1 MSTLF
6 LKEIQMEN
14 FKSFGRKITVPFLQG
29 YTAIT
34 GPNGSGKSNI
44 ADAILFVLGPKS
56 SKAIRAGKLTDLIWN
71 GGKDK
76 KGADS
81 CQVSLLFDNS
91 DRQIPVEAD
100 EVKLT
105 RYVGLSP
112 SVDGGYNS
120 YFYINDR
127 KSSLSEFDS
136 LLAHARIS
144 AEGYNLVQQGDVQKI
159 VSMSSIE
166 RRRILDNIAGITKFD
181 DDIAQAEGK
190 RRETEENLERIR
202 IILDEIDK
210 QIKQLEADRDGA
222 LRYKELNGRM
232 STAKAQLA
240 YKNREL
246 IERQIVGT
254 NEQIAKHE
262 ADKAKLEAQKAEL
275 RTLFDAAVARLN
287 ELEQEMAERG
297 GEEAKQLKE
306 KLDGLRIERARATD
320 GIETSKEVLKQLRV
334 DAGEANREQAKIQKE
349 TDALARER
357 EKVDARVAELDEQ
370 IKAADKDL
378 HEVDELASKSDA
390 KVLGIQKQ
398 IIALN
403 NEIDQVE
410 ERVKGIVL
418 EGDRTKEAMSR
429 LESEITQIE
438 ESRKAY
444 QVEHDDADWQ
454 LKELRTSTKESGKSL
469 QKLQQ
474 EFLEKRAEEAKLA
487 KEQAE
492 LQTAILSL
500 TRQYAQLK
508 AEADVA
514 ENMKRGYTSA
524 VSSILECRETG
535 SIKGIHGT
543 VAQLAHVETQYETA
557 IVTAAGA
564 RMQAIIVDDDSV
576 AALCIDY
583 LKKRKI
589 GRATFLPLT
598 KMLVGKPRGK
608 AILVAKECLGFAID
622 LCHFDEKYRDA
633 FFYVFG
639 DTLVVQ
645 TLDEARKWMGG
656 VRLVT
661 IEGELIEASGAMIGG
676 DMERS
681 TVKFG
686 PSVASEMEKIAEKLR
701 EAQAHGEIVANRLDE
716 LRKAILDLEGE
727 IKDSGGRS
735 GAVEVKT
742 STLEAKRKEFAAKL
756 ATADKDLRDRKD
768 RFGEA
773 QTTAVRIE
781 EDLTKFTQAL
791 EALKGKRD
799 ERKKA
804 VIAAT
809 PQQISSRMKELMNRR
824 ATLAEELSGLR
835 SKLEAMATQTTFLEE
850 RRTEVGSRLTALDG
864 QRKDHEKRIDSFQES
879 LGRLE
884 TEIRGLEK
892 TEAQMG
898 KKVKDLQ
905 DARDAAYK
913 EKTDREADLDKVT
926 HKIDT
931 KEDFLLKMQT
941 ELKVQ
946 EEQFAE
952 AERVMKE
959 MAVELQEGRLPSLE
973 ELKTTIAD
981 CEAAI
986 NALGPINLR
995 ALEDYDAQQTR
1006 AVELKDEFKRLEGQR
1021 EELIHL
1027 VDQLTDKKKEGLAK
1041 IFTSI
1046 NENFARVYGELT
1058 EGGEAELALEN
1069 PEKPFEGGLLLKV
1082 KPAHKKALRLEAL
1095 SGGERSLA
1103 SMALIFAIQEYDP
1116 SPFYLLDEIDQNLDA
1131 VNAEKVARMIRRN
1144 SATAQFVQIS
1154 LRKVSLKEADHLV
1167 GVTMTPDS
1175 LSEVIMRVNL
1185 AEVEDEKPTEV
1196 IPA

>member
-1 MSTLF
+1 
-6 LKEIQMEN
+6 MEN

-29 YTAIT
+29 FTAIT

-181 DDIAQAEGK
+181 DDITQAEGK

-210 QIKQLEADRDGA
+210 QIQQLEADRDGA
-222 LRYKELNGRM
+222 LKYKELNGRM

-246 IERQIVGT
+246 IEKQIV
-254 NEQIAKHE
+254 
-262 ADKAKLEAQKAEL
+262 
-275 RTLFDAAVARLN
+275 
-287 ELEQEMAERG
+287 
-297 GEEAKQLKE
+297 
-306 KLDGLRIERARATD
+306 
-320 GIETSKEVLKQLRV
+320 
-334 DAGEANREQAKIQKE
+334 
-349 TDALARER
+349 
-357 EKVDARVAELDEQ
+357 
-370 IKAADKDL
+370 
-378 HEVDELASKSDA
+378 
-390 KVLGIQKQ
+390 
-398 IIALN
+398 ALN

-438 ESRKAY
+438 ESGKAY
-444 QVEHDDADWQ
+444 QVEYDDADWQ
-454 LKELRTSTKESGKSL
+454 LKELRTSTKESGTSL

-474 EFLEKRAEEAKLA
+474 EFHEKRAEEAKLA

-524 VSSILECRETG
+524 VSAILECRETG

-543 VAQLAHVETQYETA
+543 VAQLAHVESQYETA

-564 RMQAIIVDDDSV
+564 RMQGIIVDDDSV
-576 AALCIDY
+576 AAQCIDY

-701 EAQAHGEIVANRLDE
+701 DAQAHGETVANRLDA
-716 LRKAILDLEGE
+716 LRKEILDLEGD
-727 IKDSGGRS
+727 IKESGGRS

-742 STLEAKRKEFAAKL
+742 STLEAKRKEFAAKG
-756 ATADKDLRDRKD
+756 A
-768 RFGEA
+768 
-773 QTTAVRIE
+773 
-781 EDLTKFTQAL
+781 
-791 EALKGKRD
+791 
-799 ERKKA
+799 
-804 VIAAT
+804 
-809 PQQISSRMKELMNRR
+809 
-824 ATLAEELSGLR
+824 SG
-835 SKLEAMATQTTFLEE
+835 
-850 RRTEVGSRLTALDG
+850 
-864 QRKDHEKRIDSFQES
+864 
-879 LGRLE
+879 
-884 TEIRGLEK
+884 
-892 TEAQMG
+892 
-898 KKVKDLQ
+898 
-905 DARDAAYK
+905 
-913 EKTDREADLDKVT
+913 
-926 HKIDT
+926 
-931 KEDFLLKMQT
+931 
-941 ELKVQ
+941 
-946 EEQFAE
+946 
-952 AERVMKE
+952 
-959 MAVELQEGRLPSLE
+959 
-973 ELKTTIAD
+973 
-981 CEAAI
+981 
-986 NALGPINLR
+986 
-995 ALEDYDAQQTR
+995 
-1006 AVELKDEFKRLEGQR
+1006 
-1021 EELIHL
+1021 
-1027 VDQLTDKKKEGLAK
+1027 
-1041 IFTSI
+1041 
-1046 NENFARVYGELT
+1046 
-1058 EGGEAELALEN
+1058 
-1069 PEKPFEGGLLLKV
+1069 
-1082 KPAHKKALRLEAL
+1082 
-1095 SGGERSLA
+1095 
-1103 SMALIFAIQEYDP
+1103 
-1116 SPFYLLDEIDQNLDA
+1116 
-1131 VNAEKVARMIRRN
+1131 
-1144 SATAQFVQIS
+1144 
-1154 LRKVSLKEADHLV
+1154 
-1167 GVTMTPDS
+1167 
-1175 LSEVIMRVNL
+1175 
-1185 AEVEDEKPTEV
+1185 
-1196 IPA
+1196 

>member
-1 MSTLF
+1 
-6 LKEIQMEN
+6 MEN

-222 LRYKELNGRM
+222 LKYKELNGRM

-576 AALCIDY
+576 AAQCIDY

>member
-1 MSTLF
+1 MF
-6 LKEIQMEN
+6 LKQIEMEN
-14 FKSFGRKITVPFLQG
+14 FKSFGRKISVPFLQG
-29 YTAIT
+29 YTSIT
-34 GPNGSGKSNI
+34 GPNGAGKSNI

-76 KGADS
+76 KAADS
-81 CQVSLLFDNS
+81 CQVSLFFDNS

-112 SVDGGYNS
+112 SVEGGYNS

-144 AEGYNLVQQGDVQKI
+144 AEGYNLVQQGDVQRI
-159 VSMSSIE
+159 VSMSSID
-166 RRRILDNIAGITKFD
+166 RRRVLDNIAGITKFD

-190 RRETEENLERIR
+190 RRETEENLDRIR
-202 IILDEIDK
+202 IILEEIDR

-222 LRYKELNGRM
+222 MRFKDLNGRLT
-232 STAKAQLA
+232 TAKAQLA

-254 NEQIAKHE
+254 KEQIAKHE
-262 ADKAKLEAQKAEL
+262 ADKAKLEGQKAEL
-275 RTLFDAAVARLN
+275 RKLLDAAVARLS
-287 ELEQEMAERG
+287 ELEQEMADRG

-306 KLDGLRIERARATD
+306 KLDGLRIQRARAAD
-320 GIETSKEVLKQLRV
+320 GIETSKEALKQIRLDTG
-334 DAGEANREQAKIQKE
+334 DANKERAKVQRE

-357 EKVDARVAELDEQ
+357 TNVEGRVGELDEQ
-370 IKAADKDL
+370 IKGADRDL

-403 NEIDQVE
+403 NEIDQTE
-410 ERVKGIVL
+410 ERLKGIVL
-418 EGDRTKEAMSR
+418 EGDRTKEAMGR
-429 LESEITQIE
+429 LESEISQIE
-438 ESRKAY
+438 ESRKQY
-444 QVEHDDADWQ
+444 QVEFDDTDWQ
-454 LKELRTSTKESGKSL
+454 LKELRSSTKESGKSL
-469 QKLQQ
+469 EKLQQ
-474 EFLEKRAEEAKLA
+474 EFHEKRAEEGKLA

-508 AEADVA
+508 AESDVA
-514 ENMKRGYTSA
+514 ENMKRGYTAA
-524 VSSILECRETG
+524 VTAILECRETG

-543 VAQLAHVETQYETA
+543 VAQLAHVDPQYETA

-564 RMQAIIVDDDSV
+564 RMQAIIVDDDTV
-576 AALCIDY
+576 AAQCIDF

-589 GRATFLPLT
+589 GRATFLPLS

-661 IEGELIEASGAMIGG
+661 VGGELIEASGAMIGG

-686 PSVASEMEKIAEKLR
+686 PSAASEMEKIAEKLR
-701 EAQAHGEIVANRLDE
+701 EAQAHAENVANLLDG
-716 LRKAILDLEGE
+716 LRKEILDLEGT
-727 IKDSGGRS
+727 IKDSGGKS

-742 STLEAKRKEFAAKL
+742 STLEAKRREFTARIAA
-756 ATADKDLRDRKD
+756 ADKDLAERKD
-768 RFGEA
+768 RFNLAEK
-773 QTTAVRIE
+773 TAKRIE
-781 EDLTKFTQAL
+781 EDLAKFSRAL
-791 EALKGKRD
+791 EALKAKRD

-804 VIAAT
+804 VIEAT
-809 PQQISSRMKELMNRR
+809 PQQLSSRMKELMNRR

-835 SKLEAMATQTTFLEE
+835 SKLEAMATQTAFLEE
-850 RRTEVGSRLTALDG
+850 RRTEVDTRIGTLED
-864 QRKDHEKRIDSFQES
+864 QRKDHEKRIESNQES
-879 LGRLE
+879 LGRFE

-898 KKVKDLQ
+898 KQMKDLQ

-913 EKTDREADLDKVT
+913 DKTDREADLDKVT
-926 HKIDT
+926 HKLET
-931 KEDFLLKMQT
+931 KEDFLLKMET

-946 EEQFAE
+946 EEQLAE

-959 MAVELQEGRLPSLE
+959 MSVELTEGRLPTLE
-973 ELKTTIAD
+973 ELKATITE

-995 ALEDYDAQQTR
+995 ALEDYEAQQAR
-1006 AVELKDEFKRLEGQR
+1006 AIELKDEFKRLEGQR
-1021 EELIHL
+1021 EELINL
-1027 VDQLTDKKKEGLAK
+1027 VNQLTDKKKEGLAK
-1041 IFTSI
+1041 VFTAIS
-1046 NENFARVYGELT
+1046 ENFKRVYAELS
-1058 EGGEAELALEN
+1058 EGGEADLALEDS
-1069 PEKPFEGGLLLKV
+1069 EKPFEAGLILKV

-1095 SGGERSLA
+1095 SGGEKSLA

-1154 LRKVSLKEADHLV
+1154 LRKVSLKEADHLI
-1167 GVTMTPDS
+1167 GVTMTPES
-1175 LSEVIMRVNL
+1175 VSEVIMRVNL
-1185 AEVEDEKPTEV
+1185 ADIEDEKPTEA

>member
-1 MSTLF
+1 
-6 LKEIQMEN
+6 MEN
-14 FKSFGRKITVPFLQG
+14 FKSFGRKITVPFLRG

-181 DDIAQAEGK
+181 DDITQAEGK

-222 LRYKELNGRM
+222 LKYKELNGRM

-254 NEQIAKHE
+254 KEQIAKHE
-262 ADKAKLEAQKAEL
+262 ADKAKLEGQKAEL

-320 GIETSKEVLKQLRV
+320 GTETSKEVLKQLRV
-334 DAGEANREQAKIQKE
+334 EAGEANREQAKIQKE

-357 EKVDARVAELDEQ
+357 EKVDARVGELDEQ

-444 QVEHDDADWQ
+444 QVEYDDADWQ

-469 QKLQQ
+469 EKLQQ
-474 EFLEKRAEEAKLA
+474 EFHEKRAEEAKLA

-524 VSSILECRETG
+524 VSAILECRETG

-576 AALCIDY
+576 AAQAIDY
-583 LKKRKI
+583 LKKRRI

-701 EAQAHGEIVANRLDE
+701 EAQAHGETVANRLDE
-716 LRKAILDLEGE
+716 LRKALLDLEGE

-742 STLEAKRKEFAAKL
+742 STLEAKRREFAAKL

-781 EDLTKFTQAL
+781 EDLTKFTKAL

-941 ELKVQ
+941 ELTVQ
-946 EEQFAE
+946 EEQLAE

-995 ALEDYDAQQTR
+995 ALEDYDAQQAR

-1027 VDQLTDKKKEGLAK
+1027 VDELTDKKKEGLAK

-1046 NENFARVYGELT
+1046 NENFSRVYAELT

-1069 PEKPFEGGLLLKV
+1069 PEKPFEAGLLLKV

-1167 GVTMTPDS
+1167 GVTMTPES

-1185 AEVEDEKPTEV
+1185 ADVEDEKPTEA